1 MTGQKSRGIYMGVG
15 IAVACVAAAVIYWR
29 HGSTETAK
37 AAPPSVPVI
46 VTQAAQQ
53 DVPIYYDALGTVQAL
68 NTVAIRAQVNGQIVS
83 VDFRQGQEV
92 RKGDVLAKIDPAP
105 FQAAFDQAV
114 AKKSEDEAQL
124 IDNEK
129 DLARFKTL
137 VLKNA
142 ETQQDV
148 DTQQAKVDTT
158 KATIDAD
165 QAAIEAARTQLNYA
179 TISAPIDGVVGFRQV
194 DIGNIIHTNDIN
206 PLTVL
211 TQIKPCTVIFTLP
224 QGDLGPVREAMLH
237 GTVSVL
243 AFDQENKQQI
253 AEGKLLL
260 INNQIDQNTS
270 TIQLKAEFP
279 EPGRTAMAGRIRA
292 YSHPDHDAQER
303 RDGTGGRVAARS
315 GWLLRLGDQARR
327 HRRAASDRGGN
338 SQRRLGHRHQGS
350 ECRRARGGRRSIAT
364 GYRNARRDPR
374 SECAVERYGGS
385 RRIRADEFLRNLYPP
400 ADRHVAADGRAGAGR
415 HRCVSVV
422 AGCAA
427 AAGRFSDHPGDG
439 DAERRQP

>member
-1 MTGQKSRGIYMGVG
+1 MTGLKSRQITYVIAG
-15 IAVACVAAAVIYWR
+15 IAVACVAAAVVFWR
-29 HGSTETAK
+29 HGSSQTAK
-37 AAPPSVPVI
+37 AAPPTVPVI
-46 VTQAAQQ
+46 VTEAAQQ

-83 VDFRQGQEV
+83 IDFRQGQEV
-92 RKGDVLAKIDPAP
+92 QKGDVLARIDPAP

-137 VLKNA
+137 VIRNA
-142 ETQQDV
+142 ETQQNV
-148 DTQQAKVDTT
+148 DAQQAKVDQT

-224 QGDLGPVREAMLH
+224 QSDLGPVREAMLH

-243 AFDQENKQQI
+243 AFDQEDKQQL

-279 EPGRTAMAGRIRA
+279 NQDERLWPGEFVHIRILITTRKDAVTIPAVALQRGPDGFYVWVIKPDNTAEQRPIEAETVSEDLAIATKGLDAGERVVVDGQSRLDVGTRVAIRA
-292 YSHPDHDAQER
+292 PNPSPAAEGQQPDK
-303 RDGTGGRVAARS
+303 T
-315 GWLLRLGDQARR
+315 
-327 HRRAASDRGGN
+327 
-338 SQRRLGHRHQGS
+338 
-350 ECRRARGGRRSIAT
+350 
-364 GYRNARRDPR
+364 
-374 SECAVERYGGS
+374 
-385 RRIRADEFLRNLYPP
+385 
-400 ADRHVAADGRAGAGR
+400 
-415 HRCVSVV
+415 
-422 AGCAA
+422 
-427 AAGRFSDHPGDG
+427 
-439 DAERRQP
+439 